1 MYSLL
6 NTLAF
11 INTQGNLLGTT
22 YVEDYTVI
30 PGVALLNEVPTLIVQ
45 SEDNEEQITE
55 GMVRLFDSALGPV
68 EVASTTSVL
77 TERGFVRADLLTMAD
92 TITVAL
98 NSVTYNL
105 ATGLATYGLVNNTGL
120 TVSNRSVKVG
130 FGVSLI
136 DTPLTVLDAVKVN
149 SQYLATCTCCF
160 PNSRYSTRVPVT
172 LVG

>member
-22 YVEDYTVI
+22 YVQDYTLI
-30 PGVALLNEVPTLIVQ
+30 PGVALLNEVPTLVVQ
-45 SEDNEEQITE
+45 TSDNEEPVTE
-55 GMVRLFDSALGPV
+55 GMVRLFESALGPV
-68 EVASTTSVL
+68 EVASTTTVL
-77 TERGFVRADLLTMAD
+77 TSRGFVRADHLTTDD

-98 NSVTYNL
+98 NSVNYDL
-105 ATGLATYGLVNNTGL
+105 KTGLATYGLVNSAGL
-120 TVSNRSVKVG
+120 TVTSRSVKVG
-130 FGVSLI
+130 FGTSLI
-136 DTPLTVLDAVKVN
+136 DVPLTVLDTLKVD

-172 LVG
+172 LT